1 MRRRSTRSPLEKPP
15 RVSWK
20 LGPGKQYAAFLSHY
34 KMEAGMEARYLRDL
48 LQKML
53 RQPCFLDSQNLM
65 NLKDLFGNG
74 LQRSDVLV
82 LFATKD
88 VLRRPYCLLELWVAQ
103 RTGVPIVILDI
114 SGQKEIS
121 WAEAKHVLAD
131 IENALDEPSV
141 QLIESTLSSI
151 VAEIGTE
158 GEEPPALS
166 QFGTDIALALR
177 MEDRASATFHAWGTD
192 NEILAAASELV
203 DMMSLSVGAAAPQLA
218 RTHLLSK
225 RQRKALDLAKSA
237 PRDAV
242 QSSERPPQAP
252 KHHHRTSVT
261 ELLSGFGMARHAL
274 TRRGSTR
281 ECVRRELMASPDH
294 GEPSPRARAALCIS
308 CRRGDTAADD
318 DATAALESARF
329 LQEVASRSFEHHLTF
344 CPPPPKS
351 HVPPPRRVQA
361 LPALLG
367 GSVQFEPEDL
377 MLAGP
382 HEREDHWAHMAHF
395 NVSQSGGRSRRHSAA
410 PGENLDR
417 FVHMGRSGLTLSW
430 GSSSSRAGEDQP
442 RLTKKRRAQ
451 LCKQLSERLLEGV
464 AGAQAVLL
472 LQTSSVYTD
481 AVRAMPRTQ
490 TAALCS
496 WAILARQ
503 LTLLELY
510 WAVRQEKPIICLRI
524 QDSGSHKSSYDFGK
538 VTQPFPMPKGKAAP
552 CGSSRS
558 WAWPSSNPHR
568 MQMCQ
573 VAAFLDDLESNLK
586 RDAPATA
593 ALVSAWMDENM
604 ITFQHMAMSLAQH
617 IPNIISIPTVFSPNA
632 SENVIAGLLQDI
644 AMRLPSAHLTTPST
658 AQAMADAIRLPARCS
673 LGSSVVQALQDL
685 QSHFDSC
692 EAPGARLYGQR
703 TAQQLHVQM
712 LAATFIQAVWHGVVV
727 RKKAKDL
734 RTRRDA
740 IFLISLHYAGS
751 RRARRLRRE
760 SRRMETDCASPNQAE
775 RHLAENMARRMA
787 LGRLRAARMREQRI
801 EALKELQRN
810 EGLKELKELNAMAML
825 IISVHALRWLSR
837 SREAQLLSAQEAQ
850 KKLRMKAEEALAAP
864 ELDRAKVLIQRS
876 SQRRMSAPTLMP
888 IDMAI
893 MAKANKTAAPFSS
906 SQGLLTRTRA

>member
-1 MRRRSTRSPLEKPP
+1 MRSSRSSRSSLEKPP

-20 LGPGKQYAAFLSHY
+20 LGTGKQYAAFLSHY

-53 RQPCFLDSQNLM
+53 KQPCFLDSQNLM

-82 LFATKD
+82 LLATKN

-121 WAEAKHVLAD
+121 WAEVKHVLGN
-131 IENALDEPSV
+131 IENALDEPAV
-141 QLIESTLSSI
+141 RLIESTLRSI

-166 QFGTDIALALR
+166 QFGEDIALALR

-237 PRDAV
+237 PRDGV
-242 QSSERPPQAP
+242 ELSERPPQAP

-308 CRRGDTAADD
+308 CRRGDTAADYD
-318 DATAALESARF
+318 ATAADYDATAALESALF
-329 LQEVASRSFEHHLTF
+329 LQEVASRSFEHHLSV
-344 CPPPPKS
+344 PPPKS
-351 HVPPPRRVQA
+351 HVPPPRCVQA

-417 FVHMGRSGLTLSW
+417 FVHLGRSGLKLSR
-430 GSSSSRAGEDQP
+430 GSSSSRVGEDQP

-451 LCKQLSERLLEGV
+451 LCKLLSERLLEGV

-490 TAALCS
+490 TAAHLFMGNHR
-496 WAILARQ
+496 AAVDAAR
-503 LTLLELY
+503 
-510 WAVRQEKPIICLRI
+510 AVLGRQTGET
-524 QDSGSHKSSYDFGK
+524 H
-538 VTQPFPMPKGKAAP
+538 
-552 CGSSRS
+552 
-558 WAWPSSNPHR
+558 H
-568 MQMCQ
+568 
-573 VAAFLDDLESNLK
+573 
-586 RDAPATA
+586 
-593 ALVSAWMDENM
+593 
-604 ITFQHMAMSLAQH
+604 
-617 IPNIISIPTVFSPNA
+617 
-632 SENVIAGLLQDI
+632 
-644 AMRLPSAHLTTPST
+644 
-658 AQAMADAIRLPARCS
+658 LPANS
-673 LGSSVVQALQDL
+673 GLGKSQ
-685 QSHFDSC
+685 
-692 EAPGARLYGQR
+692 
-703 TAQQLHVQM
+703 
-712 LAATFIQAVWHGVVV
+712 VVV
-727 RKKAKDL
+727 RLWKGD
-734 RTRRDA
+734 
-740 IFLISLHYAGS
+740 
-751 RRARRLRRE
+751 
-760 SRRMETDCASPNQAE
+760 
-775 RHLAENMARRMA
+775 
-787 LGRLRAARMREQRI
+787 
-801 EALKELQRN
+801 
-810 EGLKELKELNAMAML
+810 
-825 IISVHALRWLSR
+825 
-837 SREAQLLSAQEAQ
+837 
-850 KKLRMKAEEALAAP
+850 
-864 ELDRAKVLIQRS
+864 
-876 SQRRMSAPTLMP
+876 PTLP
-888 IDMAI
+888 DA
-893 MAKANKTAAPFSS
+893 
-906 SQGLLTRTRA
+906 QGQGRTLRLIPEPGPA